1 MDDRL
6 RRLERA
12 AAGGDPDAVR
22 ALDTARLRAGTYVL
36 RDLELAA
43 WLGRSD
49 LITRFGLDPALEVG
63 ARYMAFTRPARRARL
78 ERIYDTEVIPPGTGA
93 GGALTIQGGQA
104 SGSGVG
110 GSFTLIG
117 GTSSSVSPLSTMND
131 WFCGL
136 LRFGTNPYYRAM
148 LSLGELGY
156 QVLCEEPFEAF
167 WITPTG
173 PRALPDDRV
182 LCRQLLDAVKKW
194 LEAGQTL
201 ELARECGQIVASWPT
216 DFPYTL
222 AGRAGR
228 RTWWV
233 ELGRSVFTGITST
246 AYNGVVSVLL
256 GYEIVGTPA
265 ALRRIC
271 ADLMPTK
278 TIPPQAV
285 TDYDSPP

>member
-78 ERIYDTEVIPPGTGA
+78 ERIYDTEVTPPGTGA

-104 SGSGVG
+104 GSSGVG
-110 GSFTLIG
+110 GIILIG
-117 GTSSSVSPLSTMND
+117 GTSSSGAPLGTMND
-131 WFCGL
+131 WFHGL
-136 LRFGTNPYYRAM
+136 LRFGTDPYYRAM

-156 QVLCEEPFEAF
+156 QALCEEPFEAF

-173 PRALPDDRV
+173 ARSLPDDRV
-182 LCRQLLDAVKKW
+182 LCRQLLDVVKKW
-194 LEAGQTL
+194 LESGQTL
-201 ELARECGQIVASWPT
+201 ELARECGQIVTSWPT
-216 DFPYTL
+216 DFPYQHS
-222 AGRAGR
+222 GRASR
-228 RTWWV
+228 RAWWV

-246 AYNGVVSVLL
+246 AYSVVSVLL
-256 GYEIVGTPA
+256 GYEIVRTPA

-278 TIPPQAV
+278 AIPPQAV
-285 TDYDSPP
+285 TDYDAPP

>member
-36 RDLELAA
+36 RDLELAS

-104 SGSGVG
+104 GSSGVG
-110 GSFTLIG
+110 GSITLIG

-194 LEAGQTL
+194 IEAGQTL

-278 TIPPQAV
+278 TIPPQVAN
-285 TDYDSPP
+285 YDSPP